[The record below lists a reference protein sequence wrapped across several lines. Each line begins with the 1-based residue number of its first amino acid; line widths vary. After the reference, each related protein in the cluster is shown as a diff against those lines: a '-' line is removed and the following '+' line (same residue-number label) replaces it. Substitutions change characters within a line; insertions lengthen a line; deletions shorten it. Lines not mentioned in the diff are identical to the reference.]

1 MDLLPLK
8 ETMKQLLER
17 IAHMCK
23 DQTLQKNETCK

>member
-23 DQTLQKNETCK
+23 DQTLQEK